1 MSFTMRR
8 DPAFTMRRDPAFT
21 MRRDPALI
29 IEYSKKAESREEP

>member
-8 DPAFTMRRDPAFT
+8 DPAFTMRRDLAFT

>member
-1 MSFTMRR
+1 MRR

-29 IEYSKKAESREEP
+29 IEYSKKAESWEEP